1 MPKQFKE
8 LTEREI
14 LALAISLE
22 EEDARI
28 YGDFADGLRGEY
40 PATAKLFEDMIGEE
54 SGHRAR
60 LIELYRQRFG
70 EHIPLIRRQD
80 VSGFVTRRPV
90 WLTRPL
96 GIHTVR
102 KQVEIMELETRR
114 FYDRALQ
121 KASDASIR
129 KLLGDLAQEER
140 RHSAI
145 AESLEEKLVSGEGEK
160 EEQARRRL
168 FVLQVIQPGLAGLM
182 DGSVSTLAPVFAAAF
197 ATKSSWDAFLVGL
210 AASVGAGISMGFAES
225 LSDDG
230 SLTGRGKPWIRGP
243 ICGLMTAAG
252 GIGHTLPF
260 LISDF
265 SVAMTVAVV
274 VVVLELAIISTIR
287 HRYMDTPWLRAT
299 VQVMLGGALVFLTGI
314 LIGSS

>member
-1 MPKQFKE
+1 MPKQFKD

-40 PATAKLFEDMIGEE
+40 PATAKLFEEMIGEE

-114 FYDRALQ
+114 FYDRAL
-121 KASDASIR
+121 R
-129 KLLGDLAQEER
+129 
-140 RHSAI
+140 
-145 AESLEEKLVSGEGEK
+145 LEH
-160 EEQARRRL
+160 RRRR
-168 FVLQVIQPGLAGLM
+168 
-182 DGSVSTLAPVFAAAF
+182 APHRR
-197 ATKSSWDAFLVGL
+197 DPVGQR
-210 AASVGAGISMGFAES
+210 
-225 LSDDG
+225 
-230 SLTGRGKPWIRGP
+230 RG
-243 ICGLMTAAG
+243 
-252 GIGHTLPF
+252 
-260 LISDF
+260 
-265 SVAMTVAVV
+265 V
-274 VVVLELAIISTIR
+274 R
-287 HRYMDTPWLRAT
+287 HR
-299 VQVMLGGALVFLTGI
+299 G
-314 LIGSS
+314 